1 MSKFKLSNKIFSL
14 GLDVKELVVYAYLCS
29 IQSKELTITGEAV
42 VYVKQAT
49 IAEKCCM
56 RSVQTVAKVI
66 HRLSEKG
73 LVSPLNRAVKHDGY
87 KGTYYYGIKK
97 MPLNSGYFFV
107 DRKALAQLAP
117 RQMFVYL
124 FLCKSF
130 DVRRNDCWNS
140 YNDISEQTGM
150 KRETVVQ
157 TIRELV
163 QRHLVVRMRRKSRE
177 NNRVYVDNHY
187 QLVRFETG
195 HIRGKI
201 KERLYLRY
209 NRSVAKTSWL
219 VEVLGHYQYTMRN
232 KKCQAISE
240 NLFSSR
246 GSPIFGTH
254 ISTQESY

>member
-97 MPLNSGYFFV
+97 MPLNIVRGI
-107 DRKALAQLAP
+107 
-117 RQMFVYL
+117 L
-124 FLCKSF
+124 FLLIQALKLFLTTIHLYLCHIKIP
-130 DVRRNDCWNS
+130 NICPH
-140 YNDISEQTGM
+140 Q
-150 KRETVVQ
+150 VQ
-157 TIRELV
+157 ALFLV
-163 QRHLVVRMRRKSRE
+163 Q
-177 NNRVYVDNHY
+177 
-187 QLVRFETG
+187 
-195 HIRGKI
+195 
-201 KERLYLRY
+201 
-209 NRSVAKTSWL
+209 
-219 VEVLGHYQYTMRN
+219 
-232 KKCQAISE
+232 
-240 NLFSSR
+240 
-246 GSPIFGTH
+246 
-254 ISTQESY
+254 